1 MENRVIPEPQRT
13 YVLELLHAL
22 GPAADEFV
30 VAGAQAMKFIV
41 ERARATKDI
50 DFILDVVK
58 LRGEPIAL
66 GAQLER
72 LGYAA
77 VDGSRNFQF
86 EKPIPNSRETMRI
99 EFMAPEEFK
108 RGGRDFRVDVQKGV
122 HARACTGGTIAVA
135 ESEIHQLAGRLPN
148 GSKFAASLRVTK
160 PHALVMMK
168 LLALDDRY
176 RNIRGPAEAR
186 HDREEARTHAADVA
200 AIVSAQRDLAQFKE
214 GFQRQ
219 FEADPT
225 LGVHVS
231 RILDEYFRENIS
243 PGLLV
248 YEEFLVADRP
258 SLDREARREV
268 QQEIKRVHQ
277 LIRILLPT

>member
-1 MENRVIPEPQRT
+1 MDHHVIPEPQRT

-30 VAGAQAMKFIV
+30 VAGAQAMKFMV

-50 DFILDVVK
+50 DFILDVVR
-58 LRGEPIAL
+58 LRGEPLAL
-66 GAQLER
+66 GTQLER

-86 EKPIPNSRETMRI
+86 EKQIPNSRETMRI

-122 HARACTGGTIAVA
+122 HARACTGGLIALA
-135 ESEIHQLAGRLPN
+135 ESQVHQLAGRLPS
-148 GSKFAASLRVTK
+148 GSKFTAALRVTK
-160 PHALVMMK
+160 PHALVMLK

-200 AIVSAQRDLAQFKE
+200 AIVSAQRDLAQFKVA
-214 GFQRQ
+214 FQRQ
-219 FEADPT
+219 FDTDQPLRAHV
-225 LGVHVS
+225 LG
-231 RILDEYFRENIS
+231 IIEEYFRENIS

-258 SLDREARREV
+258 VDHDTRREV
-268 QQEIKRVHQ
+268 EEEIQRVHN
-277 LIRILLPT
+277 LMRTLLPA